1 MNPKIRAILKAAAKV
16 MAQKGFEKATMDEI
30 AKISKV
36 AKGTL
41 YYYFKSKEE
50 LFLKLTLSILEELEE
65 RTKKV
70 LELKVSAAEKLRALI
85 KVQVEFFLEFHEEVV
100 LVLGDFFG
108 STLPRESFRVK
119 INDYYR
125 LINQLIAEGI
135 KANEFREV
143 NLEIFV
149 PAFFGMT
156 SFATIRGILREKGFL
171 KEQLIDNLT
180 EIVLNGLKK

>member
-16 MAQKGFEKATMDEI
+16 MSQKGFEKATMDEI

-50 LFLKLTLSILEELEE
+50 LFLKLTLSILEELEV

-70 LELKVSAAEKLRALI
+70 LELKLSAREKITALI
-85 KVQVEFFLEFHEEVV
+85 KVQVEFFLEFREEVV

-108 STLPRESFRVK
+108 STLPRESFRIK

-135 KANEFREV
+135 QAGEFRKV
-143 NLEIFV
+143 NLETFG
-149 PAFFGMT
+149 PAFFGMN
-156 SFATIRGILREKGFL
+156 SFATFHWILGEKEL
-171 KEQLIDNLT
+171 DKEKLIKDLSNIIL
-180 EIVLNGLKK
+180 EGLKK